1 MMSER
6 RARHRL
12 GRVAGAF
19 LLTLTMLQVGVDGGF
34 RGSDADAAL
43 IQSFTPPA
51 YTTNTT
57 GAIDIIGNGL
67 MTCGT
72 STNCINTLNGTRNS
86 GNGSFTMIDL
96 DADDGVLTAAQS
108 GQTTNSSMAV
118 YAPPAGSTVLY
129 ASLHWSANSNSSARN
144 RLSLLP
150 PGATNYQT
158 ITGTVANLGS
168 LYQTSADITSIVQ
181 AAGPG
186 DYWAGNIQRTQGG
199 GQYAGWSMVV
209 VYENG
214 GLPVRNLTVFDGF
227 GRVTSQTNDNVLD
240 VPISGF
246 LTPPLGAVNAEIG
259 IVAYE
264 GDRNITGDQVL
275 IDTNPGPVTTFAN
288 LTDASNPT
296 TNFGNG
302 TITDAGIPT
311 ATGLPVDVNN
321 LNVDIDEFA
330 TVNTLANSQT
340 DTTIRFQTVG
350 DWWYPGVLTTAIDL
364 FVPQFPEV
372 NKTVV
377 DLNGGDAVPGD
388 VLEYDV
394 VFENTGNDFADNSV
408 VSDVIPAGTTYV
420 PGSIQIGGVAKS
432 DTPGNDEAEF
442 TGSEVVARVG
452 TGATPLFGGTIAPG
466 DSVEVSFQVTI
477 DDAASGTTIENVA
490 TLDYRAR
497 TIGQDFQF
505 DSNQVDTPVPPRA
518 RLSVTKSG
526 SPDPVVAGENVTW
539 TIEVANAGPNTAT
552 GVTLDDVLVGNTF
565 VSVSG
570 ATCAG
575 ASAGDTTLGCTLAD
589 IPAGSSSTVTLVA
602 ATDPALAPGSSASD
616 TVTVDAAQDDD
627 DLSDNSASAQVAID
641 TEADLTI
648 VKADVADPVA
658 AGATVDYTLTVTNAG
673 PSDAADVVISD
684 QTDGQFAV
692 TSVSLAG
699 GVAGTC
705 SVATRSCALDDP
717 LAPGDSVTMNVSA
730 TVDGD
735 ASATIEN
742 RGTVTSSTTDPTP
755 GDNTDL
761 ETTTVTP
768 VADVSVVKTTV
779 DAPVVAGEQ
788 VTYSIVVSNAGPSAA
803 ANVTLSDPLPAGLSF
818 VSAATTQGACP
829 GTGPVTCNFGSI
841 GAGGSVTVTVVAD
854 VADTAT
860 GAALANT
867 ATVASPTDT
876 TPGNNESTANDTVL
890 NSADLRLNKEID
902 ESTLAA
908 GAAYTYTLTTIND
921 GPSETS
927 GTVTVT
933 DTIPVVLGTPTA
945 AAGSGWTCNISG
957 QDVTCTRTTPIPVGG
972 TAPLTISGTAPAG
985 SPPGLAVNDASV
997 SYPTDPDP
1005 ANNDADATTELALEA
1020 DVRIDKEWTTATA
1033 TAGGPATFTL
1043 VVTNSGPSIAPDV
1056 SITDVLPGGMTVTD
1070 ASGTG
1075 VSCNPPGTGSV
1086 SCSADLPMAP
1096 GASLTITVD
1105 VDVPADLAAGQLNNT
1120 ATVASTAND
1129 RNPSNNTDVDG
1140 IDIVRLA
1147 DLGVTKVA
1155 TDTSPVAGESV
1166 EFTVVVTNDGP
1177 STANATFVGDALP
1190 VGMTLS
1196 TFPSPLCSDNAG
1208 SLSCDLGVVQPGA
1221 ANAVTIVYTA
1231 VIDPSVADGT
1241 PLTNTATAS
1250 SPDPDPTPATVDEV
1264 VTVAAEADLIVTKT
1278 ASADPATPGG
1288 TLTYTITVDN
1298 DGPSDAQ
1305 GVTIAD
1311 PPPVGFTP
1319 TSAASTIG
1327 SCDLT
1332 VDCTIGTLE
1341 AGATAVITI
1350 TGDVASG
1357 ITGNLTNTT
1366 GAVASTTTLINT
1378 GDDVGTVTVATAPAA
1393 DLQISKSA
1401 SPTTIAAGGG
1411 NVTFVVAVSNN
1422 GPSDAMSTVVTD
1434 SLPAGFV
1441 VDSVTPSQGSC
1452 SSDTSCELGTVV
1464 AGAAPATITYVG
1476 YFPSTAAAGTV
1487 TNEATVTSPTDPGG
1501 PSVAT
1506 ADVAITTSADV
1517 SVAKS
1522 GPVTVN
1528 AGDAVQYNIAVQ
1540 NAGPSVA
1547 EAVTLTDVLDAA
1559 QLDAANATVTP
1570 SPACANNSGTIDC
1583 SFGDLPVGALIT
1595 VVVQVDA
1602 LPDATVGAAAL
1613 SNTATIDSATADPTP
1628 ANDTSSASTDVTR
1641 ESDVAVVKSGPTGFV
1656 AGETGTYTLSI
1667 TNNGP
1672 SDAVATDVD
1681 DVAPA
1686 GVTFGAVAG
1695 TAGCVALPCSIASI
1709 AAGDT
1714 VTVTIDA
1721 TVGAD
1726 SDIAS
1731 IENTATVS
1739 NADDKT
1745 PGNDSSTIT
1754 TPVTRDADMR
1764 IVSKDSAPDPVS
1776 AGATITYTIVVANDG
1791 PSTAR
1796 NAELTDTVPVNTTL
1810 VPSSL
1815 PLGCS
1820 FTGVAAGETI
1830 TCDLGLMTAG
1840 QNETISFD
1848 VIVDP
1853 ATPDGTVIENTAT
1866 AGSDTPDGTP
1876 GNDSNPP
1883 ETTLVAVVADVGITK
1898 TADLATA
1905 VPGEPLTYTLTV
1917 VNAGPSS
1924 ASTVVIDDDISS
1936 IFEPGSVSTA
1946 LVGAPGGVACD
1957 ATVNCTLADF
1967 PVGTFDVEITGTVL
1981 ADATADLANS
1991 ATISTT
1997 SNQGADVLGN
2007 SDDLDT
2013 PVAPSADLSIAK
2025 SASPDPVEPGE
2036 PITYTI
2042 TVSNAGPSDAV
2053 NVEVTD
2059 LVPAEL
2065 TIDEVRP
2072 LAQCN
2077 QATAV
2082 CLVPAIAAGGSATI
2096 EIDGTVA
2103 TSAVDTIENTATITA
2118 TDTPDPVAGNDS
2130 TTIETDVVPEAD
2142 IQVTKTT
2149 ITDPVVAGTTVRYAV
2164 VIVNN
2169 GPAPAENVDVVDL
2182 LPANATFVNA
2192 STPVGTCTKT
2202 GPALG
2207 GTLTCELGTLGATTS
2222 IQIDVDVIVEP
2233 DASGTLDNSVTA
2245 TSTTD
2250 DPDATNNDATNP
2262 NGATSDPM
2270 VTAPDLRVQKSLV
2283 SADPADPDLVAGEP
2297 FEYLIEIF
2305 NDGPSTAVA
2314 DITLADTLPPE
2325 VSDAVPAEV
2334 TPRVVTL
2341 SGIANPAD
2349 CTYDDATNQID
2360 CTFSD
2365 DLAVGD
2371 SIQLTVSGFIRTD
2384 ALIGVA
2390 DNTATVTTTD
2400 ADPNPANSS
2409 GTAEATLVTNA
2420 DLQVAKSFADSSV
2433 IAGQD
2438 TTFTISVTNNGPSDA
2453 ADVELTDA
2461 LPAGFTV
2468 LSLANATGGLCSNTA
2483 TTVTCSNTSLPV
2495 GATISV
2501 DVTALVDASQ
2511 PANPVNNTAG
2521 VTSTTDDRNPSNNTS
2536 TDGITVTRL
2545 ADLTIAKTS
2554 SSPTVVAGNQITYT
2568 LTVGN
2573 TGPSSAEA
2581 TVVGDPLDPA
2591 LTIVEPSITTT
2602 QGTCT
2607 APGNVLTCDLGEIL
2621 PGAAP
2626 VQIEYTVTFDPAIVD
2641 GTTINNAAQAD
2652 SITPLT
2658 GGPATAD
2665 TDVDVVRT
2673 ADVELVSKTVTPDPV
2688 IAGETVEYTITARNN
2703 GPSISTNTTVID
2715 ELPAGLTLEA
2725 PLPAGCSDVAGDL
2738 SCDLGTLTVGQVET
2752 ITFTARVDADEPDGS
2767 AITNDASIS
2776 ATEPDPNAG
2785 NDTASVPVTVDTVAA
2800 LSITKVAGPDP
2811 AVPGESL
2818 TYTITVTNDGP
2829 SDAASVVVD
2838 DTTLSMFQAGTI
2850 SSSASQGNCDLTVSC
2865 AVGTV
2870 APGAANAVTVTITG
2884 TVAADLTTDISN
2896 TAGVTSPTDPTPDEV
2911 TIITPVA
2918 PVTDLSITKTLD
2930 TSPLVPGGPVQYT
2943 ITVTNPGPSD
2953 AQSVAV
2959 VDSIDPAV
2967 TGLLVDQAQCQFT
2980 GQDLACA
2987 VGTLPPGD
2995 FVIVVTGVLDEGF
3008 TGDLANSATV
3018 TTTTD
3023 QGANTS
3029 PDTASV
3035 DETAAPDAD
3044 LVLTKTAAP
3053 DPVIAGELV
3062 TYTITVRN
3070 DGPST
3075 AIGVQV
3081 DDALPAGLTVDDVS
3095 SSQGGCTSLP
3105 CDLGDLVDGASATV
3119 TVVAQVDAD
3128 VTDLAPNSATTSSTT
3143 PDSDLSNNNDTADPV
3158 VDTLARLS
3166 TTKELSTPTAVPG
3179 TRVSW
3184 TITVD
3189 NDGPS
3194 DALDVS
3200 VADTVPA
3207 VLTGVTVT
3215 SSQGACSAFDCLLG
3229 TVEPGGS
3236 ATITIEGDLPADTPA
3251 GTLDNVAVTTS
3262 TTPDDDLTNDTG
3274 TASNPI
3280 VPSADVSIEKVGPT
3294 SDLVPGQP
3302 ATFVV
3307 TVTNDG
3313 PSDAQNVE
3321 FTDTVPASIDPAT
3334 ITTNVTS
3341 GAATC
3346 DPVAGSL
3353 VTCRQATLLDGDSY
3367 VVEITGTVLADVTD
3381 ASVDNTAVV
3390 TSDTPDPDGSD
3401 NSSTSTTDVTASADL
3416 SVTKALTTGFTEP
3429 IDPSAPISYTITVAN
3444 AGPSDAQN
3452 VVVGDTLPTEITLTA
3467 ISTAVVGATCDQ
3479 GAVTCTFPTVAAG
3492 TSVEVTVT
3500 GTVSDR
3506 ALGSFDNV
3514 ATVASDTTDPDP
3526 SDNTVTETTDV
3537 TPFADLGVAKT
3548 LLTPAADVVA
3558 GQQVRYQLVVTNDGP
3573 APATLVEVLD
3583 TLPAGTVFVSTS
3595 TPVGACVHDGSA
3607 TGGVVDCDLG
3617 TLPDQASVT
3626 ITIDIDI
3633 VDDTSGQLANSASV
3647 SSPITDPV
3655 AANDT
3660 SSTSDTIRIVP
3671 DLQIT
3676 KTLVQ
3681 SELVAGDPFTYQIVV
3696 KNNGPSDAL
3705 AQIDIDDVLPPQVD
3719 QALPITAD
3727 YVISSGG
3734 SGSCAVT
3741 PGAPSATVDCDI
3753 TDDLAVGETITVTVA
3768 GTVDSGAA
3776 AFDDNTATVATGD
3789 EDPDL
3794 ANNSATAESDLAT
3807 NADLSL
3813 VKVFDDDSV
3822 VAGDDTVF
3830 DLIVS
3835 NAGPSDA
3842 LAVSVTDVLPAGFE
3856 IVSAVSADGTCV
3868 TSTTNAAD
3876 DTTTC
3881 TMGTIANGASVTI
3894 TVTADVDPSLGAG
3907 PVTNTATVTS
3917 STPDRN
3923 PSSNTATDQIAVE
3936 RFATLDL
3943 DKVVVSPTPP
3953 ADVVAGEEIDY
3964 EITVDNAGPS
3974 SAEGS
3979 VVGDALPAGV
3989 TIDVASIT
3997 ASQGSCTT
4005 PGGILTCSFGEI
4017 LPGDDATVTYT
4028 VTVDAGFTGTTVTN
4042 NASADSPT
4050 PNNGPVTDSETVGVD
4065 TEADLELVSK
4075 IADPTTA
4082 VAGSDLEYSIL
4093 VRNNGPSV
4101 ARDVLVSDDIP
4112 TGLTVLVASLPTG
4125 CTLASGDVECEL
4137 GDLAPTAERTI
4148 TFTVTVDADQLGPI
4162 NNTAEVSSNTP
4173 EPAVDPSP
4181 NTNGVVTPVDTSAD
4195 LSVVKTADPSPAVP
4209 GQPITYTIVVTNAG
4223 PSVARAVELTDDDAP
4238 SILTGASGTWVNG
4251 AASGSCDATINCAIG
4266 DLPVGTA
4273 TITITGTVPADQTTT
4288 LVNSAT
4294 VSTTTDDPDATN
4306 DTGSAFTPVAP
4317 EADITVTKVID
4328 TTPLVPGE
4336 PMQFTITVTNNG
4348 PSDAANVLVSD
4359 NIDASMTG
4367 LATTAPDCSI
4377 SGQLLGCSIDTLA
4390 PGAGNAV
4397 SIVVTGDLAS
4407 SYTGS
4412 FSNVVNV
4419 STSTSQGPDAAP
4431 NTATATA
4438 PAEPD
4443 ADLSSTK
4450 DATPDPVIAGEVV
4463 TYLITVSNAGP
4474 SDATGVVVTDTLP
4487 AGLTAVNVF
4496 SSQGACSSLPCSLNT
4511 IPDGGSATVTVEAL
4525 VGSDLLAVGTN
4536 TADVTADTP
4545 DSTPGNNES
4554 TEDVA
4559 LDTLARLTTVKEL
4572 STPTAVPGGPL
4583 RWTITVTNA
4592 GPSDARDVSVAD
4604 TVPAAVTNTTI
4615 SSSQGGCTAFSCLLG
4630 TIPAGGSAT
4639 ITIDADL
4646 PADVTATSISNTATT
4661 TSSTPD
4667 DDNTDDSSTATNP
4680 IAPAADVRITK
4691 VGPTSDVVAGTAV
4704 SWTLIVVNDGPS
4716 DAADVIVTD
4725 DLPAALDPASIVIGD
4740 GGATCTLTGLS
4751 LSCDLST
4758 MADGATA
4765 TITIDGTLRT
4775 DFTGASLDNVATV
4788 ASSTADPDTSNNSD
4802 SATNDNAPLADI
4814 VVTGTVTPTS
4824 VPAGTTTGYE
4834 FEIVNNGPSD
4844 AADTVVTIP
4853 IPASMTIVGTPTV
4866 VGFPGATVTVVD
4878 GVITVDIGDLPPG
4891 TPVTITF
4898 DGDVSIDQPAG
4909 PLPITATGSTA
4920 TTQNDTSNDAAT
4932 LSIDVI
4938 NDVDLSI
4945 VKEAS
4950 AQVVA
4955 FGDEVT
4961 FTITVTNDGRTP
4973 AIGATVTDD
4982 LPAGLE
4988 ATAASSTD
4996 GSCTVSADGSQVVCE
5011 PLTVAADGGTVT
5023 ITIVADATGDG
5034 TVTNTATLE
5043 CECIVATITSDPA
5056 VVDVDRH
5063 ADLGVTKTVFRA
5075 ITKPGFAVTYTI
5087 TVTNDGP
5094 DTAIGTVLREQLP
5107 NGLRYVSSSPSV
5119 GTYDPG
5125 TGVWNIG
5132 DLADGA
5138 TATMDLRVVVL
5149 VEGNFINEVTVSSDI
5164 EDRSPDNNSAEA
5176 VLLAISPDLPLT
5188 GTSTIERIVPISI
5201 GALVVGLALLL
5212 GSRRRSRGDGTLGAT

>member
-1 MMSER
+1 MRYECRVQR
-6 RARHRL
+6 RF

-19 LLTLTMLQVGVDGGF
+19 LLTLSMLQVGVDGGF
-34 RGSDADAAL
+34 RGGDAEAAL
-43 IQSFTPPA
+43 IESFTPPA

-96 DADDGVLTAAQS
+96 DADDGVLTAAQA

-118 YAPPAGSTVLY
+118 FAPPAGSTVLY
-129 ASLHWSANSNSSARN
+129 ASLHWSANSNSATRN

-158 ITGTVANLGS
+158 ITGTVANQGS
-168 LYQTSADITSIVQ
+168 LYQTSADITGIVQ

-186 DYWAGNIQRTQGG
+186 DYWAGNIQRTEGR

-275 IDTNPGPVTTFAN
+275 IDTNPGIGTTFVN

-302 TITDAGIPT
+302 TITDAGVPT

-321 LNVDIDEFA
+321 LNVDIDEFS

-364 FVPQFPEV
+364 FVPQFPDV

-388 VLEYDV
+388 VLEYDI
-394 VFENTGNDFADNSV
+394 VFENTGNDFADDSV
-408 VSDVIPAGTTYV
+408 VSDVIPTGTTYV
-420 PGSIQIGGVAKS
+420 PGSIEIAGVAKS
-432 DTPGNDEAEF
+432 DTPSNDEAEF

-452 TGATPLFGGTIAPG
+452 TGANALTGGTIAPG
-466 DSVEVSFQVTI
+466 DSVAVSFRVTV

-497 TIGQDFQF
+497 TINQDFSF
-505 DSNQVDTPVPPRA
+505 ESNQVDTPVPPRA
-518 RLSVTKSG
+518 RLSVTKTG

-539 TIEVANAGPNTAT
+539 TIEVANAGPNEAT

-575 ASAGDTTLGCTLAD
+575 AGTGDTTLACTLAD
-589 IPAGSSSTVTLVA
+589 IPAGSTSTVTLVA
-602 ATDPALAPGSSASD
+602 ATDPGLAPGSTASD
-616 TVTVDAAQDDD
+616 TATVDSDQDDD
-627 DLSDNSASAQVAID
+627 DLSDNSAAAQVAVVA
-641 TEADLTI
+641 EADLTV
-648 VKADVADPVA
+648 VKADVADPVS
-658 AGATVDYTLTVTNAG
+658 AGATVDYTLTVTNSG

-684 QTDGQFAV
+684 QTDGQFTI

-705 SVATRSCALDDP
+705 SLATRSCTLDDP
-717 LAPGDSVTMNVSA
+717 LAAGADVTMNVSA

-735 ASATIEN
+735 AAATIEN
-742 RGTVTSSTTDPTP
+742 RGSVTSSTTDPVP

-761 ETTTVTP
+761 EETTVTP
-768 VADVSVVKTTV
+768 VADISVVKTTV
-779 DAPVVAGEQ
+779 DAPVVAGEL

-803 ANVTLSDPLPAGLSF
+803 ANVTLTDTLPTELSL
-818 VSAATTQGACP
+818 VSASTTQGSCP
-829 GTGPVTCNFGSI
+829 GTGPVTCSFGSI

-876 TPGNNESTANDTVL
+876 TPGNNQSTANDTVV

-908 GAAYTYTLTTIND
+908 GSPYSYTLTTFND

-927 GTVTVT
+927 GTVSVT
-933 DTIPVVLGTPTA
+933 DSIPVVLGTPIA
-945 AAGSGWTCNISG
+945 AAGAGWTCNISG

-972 TAPLTISGTAPAG
+972 SAPLTISGTAPAG
-985 SPPGLAVNDASV
+985 SPPGIAVNDASV
-997 SYPTDPDP
+997 AYPTDPDP

-1033 TAGGPATFTL
+1033 TAGGTASFTL
-1043 VVTNSGPSIAPDV
+1043 VVTNAGPSIAPDV
-1056 SITDVLPGGMTVTD
+1056 TIADSLPGGMTVTS

-1075 VSCNPPGTGSV
+1075 VTCNPPGTGSV

-1096 GASLTITVD
+1096 GSSLTITVD
-1105 VDVPADLAAGQLNNT
+1105 VDVPADLAAGQLNNA

-1155 TDTSPVAGESV
+1155 TNTSPIAGEAV
-1166 EFTVVVTNDGP
+1166 EFTVTVTNDGP
-1177 STANATFVGDALP
+1177 SSATATFVGDALP

-1196 TFPSPLCSDNAG
+1196 TFPTPMCSNNSGA
-1208 SLSCDLGVVQPGA
+1208 LSCDLGVVQPGV
-1221 ANAVTIVYTA
+1221 ANAVDIVYTA

-1241 PLTNTATAS
+1241 ALTNTATAS
-1250 SPDPDPTPATVDEV
+1250 SPDPDPTPASIDEV
-1264 VTVAAEADLIVTKT
+1264 VTVGAQADLIVEKT

-1288 TLTYTITVDN
+1288 PLTYTITVAN

-1305 GVTIAD
+1305 GVTISD
-1311 PPPVGFTP
+1311 PPPAGFTP
-1319 TSAASTIG
+1319 TSATSTIG

-1332 VDCTIGTLE
+1332 VDCAIGTLE
-1341 AGATAVITI
+1341 AGATAVITL
-1350 TGDVASG
+1350 TGDVGSDV
-1357 ITGNLTNTT
+1357 TGNLTNTT
-1366 GAVASTTTLINT
+1366 DAVASTTTLINT
-1378 GDDVGTVTVATAPAA
+1378 GDDVGEVTVATAPAA
-1393 DLQISKSA
+1393 DLAISKSA

-1422 GPSDAMSTVVTD
+1422 GPSDALSTVVTD
-1434 SLPAGFV
+1434 ALPAGFV

-1464 AGAAPATITYVG
+1464 AGAAAATITWVG
-1476 YFPSTAAAGTV
+1476 YFPSTASAGTV
-1487 TNEATVTSPTDPGG
+1487 TNEATVTSPTDPNG
-1501 PSVAT
+1501 PSLAT
-1506 ADVAITTSADV
+1506 ADVAVTNSADV
-1517 SVAKS
+1517 SAVKS

-1528 AGDAVQYNIAVQ
+1528 AGDSVQYNIAVQ
-1540 NAGPSVA
+1540 NAGPSLA
-1547 EAVTLTDVLDAA
+1547 EAVTLVDVLDAT

-1595 VVVQVDA
+1595 VVVEVDVR
-1602 LPDATVGAAAL
+1602 PSATIGTGAL
-1613 SNTATIDSATADPTP
+1613 SNTATIDAATDDPTP
-1628 ANDTSSASTDVTR
+1628 GNDTSTVPTDVTR
-1641 ESDVAVVKSGPTGFV
+1641 ESDVSIAKSGPTGFV
-1656 AGETGTYTLSI
+1656 AGATDTYTLSI

-1672 SDAVATDVD
+1672 ADAIDTVVD

-1686 GVTFGAVAG
+1686 GVTFGAIAG
-1695 TAGCVALPCSIASI
+1695 SAGCTALPCSIPSI
-1709 AAGDT
+1709 PDGDT
-1714 VTVTIDA
+1714 VTVTIAA
-1721 TVGAD
+1721 TVDAD
-1726 SDIAS
+1726 SDITS
-1731 IENTATVS
+1731 VENTATVS

-1745 PGNDSSTIT
+1745 VGNDSSTIV
-1754 TPVTRDADMR
+1754 TPVTRNADMR
-1764 IVSKDSAPDPVS
+1764 IASKDSAPDPVS

-1866 AGSDTPDGTP
+1866 AGSDTPDSTP

-1898 TADLATA
+1898 SADLSTA

-1924 ASTVVIDDDISS
+1924 ASTVVVDDDVSL

-1967 PVGTFDVEITGTVL
+1967 PVGTFDIEITGTVL
-1981 ADATADLANS
+1981 ADATTDLANV
-1991 ATISTT
+1991 ATISTA
-1997 SNQGADVLGN
+1997 SNQGADVLAD

-2013 PVAPSADLSIAK
+2013 PVAPSADLSISKTAGT
-2025 SASPDPVEPGE
+2025 DPVEPGE
-2036 PITYTI
+2036 SLTYTI
-2042 TVSNAGPSDAV
+2042 TVSNIGPSDAA

-2059 LVPAEL
+2059 IVPTELSLV
-2065 TIDEVRP
+2065 EVRP
-2072 LAQCN
+2072 VVQCN
-2077 QATAV
+2077 QTTAV
-2082 CLVPAIAAGGSATI
+2082 CVIPNIASGGSASI
-2096 EIDGTVA
+2096 EVEGVVA
-2103 TSAVDTIENTATITA
+2103 TTAVGTIENTATITDS
-2118 TDTPDPVAGNDS
+2118 DTPDPVGGND
-2130 TTIETDVVPEAD
+2130 TTAIDTDVVPEAD

-2164 VIVNN
+2164 VVVNN

-2182 LPANATFVNA
+2182 LPSNATFVNA

-2202 GPALG
+2202 GPTLG
-2207 GTLTCELGTLGATTS
+2207 GTLTCELGRLGATTS

-2233 DASGTLDNSVTA
+2233 DATGSLVNSVTA
-2245 TSTTD
+2245 TSTTA
-2250 DPDATNNDATNP
+2250 DPDATNNDAGNP
-2262 NGATSDPM
+2262 DGSTSDPII
-2270 VTAPDLRVQKSLV
+2270 TAPDLRIQKSLV
-2283 SADPADPDLVAGEP
+2283 PADPAAPDLVAGEP

-2314 DITLADTLPPE
+2314 DIVLADTLPDE
-2325 VSDAVPAEV
+2325 VSDADPTEI
-2334 TPRVVTL
+2334 TPRAVTL
-2341 SGIANPAD
+2341 SGIADPSD
-2349 CTYDDATNQID
+2349 CTYDDSTNQIA
-2360 CTFSD
+2360 CTFDD

-2371 SIQLTVSGFIRTD
+2371 SIELTVTGFIRTD
-2384 ALIGVA
+2384 ALVGVA
-2390 DNTATVTTTD
+2390 DNTATASTTD
-2400 ADPNPANSS
+2400 ADPDLTNNS
-2409 GTAEATLVTNA
+2409 GTAQATLIANA
-2420 DLQVAKSFADSSV
+2420 DLEVAKSFADATV
-2433 IAGQD
+2433 IAGHD
-2438 TTFTISVTNNGPSDA
+2438 TTFSISVTNNGPSDA

-2468 LSLANATGGLCSNTA
+2468 VSLANAAGGTCSNTA
-2483 TTVTCSNTSLPV
+2483 TTVTCSNTTLPV
-2495 GATISV
+2495 GSTISV
-2501 DVTALVDASQ
+2501 DVTAAVDPSQ
-2511 PANPVNNTAG
+2511 PADPVNNTAG
-2521 VTSTTDDRNPSNNTS
+2521 VTSSTDDRNPSNNS
-2536 TDGITVTRL
+2536 FTDGITVTRL
-2545 ADLTIAKTS
+2545 ADLSLTKNS

-2568 LTVGN
+2568 LVVGN

-2591 LTIVEPSITTT
+2591 LTIVTSSITTT

-2621 PGAAP
+2621 PGAAS
-2626 VQIEYTVTFDPAIVD
+2626 VQVEYTVTFDPAIVD
-2641 GTTINNAAQAD
+2641 GTTINNSAQAD

-2658 GGPATAD
+2658 GGPATDD
-2665 TDVDVVRT
+2665 TDVDVVRS
-2673 ADVELVSKTVTPDPV
+2673 ADVELLSKTATPDPV

-2703 GPSISTNTTVID
+2703 GPSISTGTTVTD
-2715 ELPAGLTLEA
+2715 QLPAGLTLET
-2725 PLPAGCSDVAGDL
+2725 PLPAGCIDDAGDL
-2738 SCDLGTLTVGQVET
+2738 SCDLGTLTVGQVEA
-2752 ITFTARVDADEPDGS
+2752 ITFTVRVDADEPDAS
-2767 AITNDASIS
+2767 VITNNASIL

-2785 NDTASVPVTVDTVAA
+2785 NNGASAPVTVDTLADLAIAKTAA
-2800 LSITKVAGPDP
+2800 PDP
-2811 AVPGESL
+2811 AVPGEPL
-2818 TYTITVTNDGP
+2818 TYTLTVTNSGP
-2829 SDAASVVVD
+2829 SDALDVVVS
-2838 DTTLSMFQAGTI
+2838 DTTLSMFQAGTVTA
-2850 SSSASQGNCDLTVSC
+2850 SASQGSCDLTVSC
-2865 AVGTV
+2865 AVGTI
-2870 APGAANAVTVTITG
+2870 APGAANEVAVTITG
-2884 TVAADLTTDISN
+2884 TVAADVTSDVSN

-2911 TIITPVA
+2911 TIVTPVA
-2918 PVTDLSITKTLD
+2918 PITDLSITKTLD
-2930 TSPLVPGGPVQYT
+2930 TSPLVPGGTVQYT

-2953 AQSVAV
+2953 AQSVAIT
-2959 VDSIDPAV
+2959 DSIDAAV
-2967 TGLLVDQAQCQFT
+2967 TGLTVDQGQCAFT

-2987 VGTLPPGD
+2987 VGTLPPGA
-2995 FVIVVTGVLDEGF
+2995 FAVVVTGVLDEGF

-3023 QGANTS
+3023 QGANAS

-3035 DETAAPDAD
+3035 NETAAPDAD

-3062 TYTITVRN
+3062 TYTITVLN

-3081 DDALPAGLTVDDVS
+3081 DDALPAGLTLDDVS
-3095 SSQGGCTSLP
+3095 SSQGGCTGLP
-3105 CDLGDLVDGASATV
+3105 CVLGDLVDGASATV

-3128 VTDLAPNSATTSSTT
+3128 VLDLDPNSASTTSTT
-3143 PDSDLSNNNDTADPV
+3143 PDSDLSNNSDTADPV
-3158 VDTLARLS
+3158 VDALARLN
-3166 TTKELSTPTAVPG
+3166 TTKALSTPTAVPG

-3184 TITVD
+3184 TITVG

-3194 DALDVS
+3194 DALDVT

-3215 SSQGACSAFDCLLG
+3215 SSQGACTAFDCLLG

-3236 ATITIEGDLPADTPA
+3236 ATITVEGDLPADTPA

-3262 TTPDDDLTNDTG
+3262 STSDDDLTNDTG

-3280 VPSADVSIEKVGPT
+3280 TPSADVSIEKAGPAT
-3294 SDLVPGQP
+3294 DIVPGQP

-3321 FTDTVPASIDPAT
+3321 FTDTVPAAIDPAT

-3353 VTCRQATLLDGDSY
+3353 VTCRQATLVDGGSY
-3367 VVEITGTVLADVTD
+3367 VVEISGTVLADVT
-3381 ASVDNTAVV
+3381 AAEVDNTAVV
-3390 TSDTPDPDGSD
+3390 TSDTPDPDGAD

-3416 SVTKALTTGFTEP
+3416 SVTKALTTGFSEP
-3429 IDPSAPISYTITVAN
+3429 VAPGAPISYTITVVN
-3444 AGPSDAQN
+3444 GGPSDAQN
-3452 VVVGDTLPTEITLTA
+3452 VVVGDTLPTEISLTA
-3467 ISTAVVGATCDQ
+3467 ISTAVVGAICDQ
-3479 GAVTCTFPTVAAG
+3479 GAVTCTFPTVPAG
-3492 TSVEVTVT
+3492 SSVEVTVT

-3514 ATVASDTTDPDP
+3514 ASVSSDTTDPD
-3526 SDNTVTETTDV
+3526 SANDTVTETTDV

-3548 LLTPAADVVA
+3548 LLTPAVDVIA
-3558 GQQVRYQLVVTNDGP
+3558 GEQVRYQLVVTNDGP

-3595 TPVGACVHDGSA
+3595 TPIGTCTHDGSP
-3607 TGGVVDCDLG
+3607 TGGDVTCDLG

-3633 VDDTSGQLANSASV
+3633 VDDTSGSLDNSASV
-3647 SSPITDPV
+3647 SSPIDDPV
-3655 AANDT
+3655 GGNDT
-3660 SSTSDTIRIVP
+3660 SATSDTIRIVP

-3676 KTLVQ
+3676 KSLVQ
-3681 SELVAGDPFTYQIVV
+3681 TELVAGDPFTYELVV

-3705 AQIDIDDVLPPQVD
+3705 AQIDIDDVLPQQVD
-3719 QALPITAD
+3719 QGLPLTAD
-3727 YVISSGG
+3727 WVISSGG
-3734 SGSCAVT
+3734 AGSCTIT
-3741 PGAPSATVDCDI
+3741 PGSPSAAVACDI
-3753 TDDLAVGETITVTVA
+3753 TDDLAVGETITVTIA
-3768 GTVDSGAA
+3768 GTVDSGAVS
-3776 AFDDNTATVATGD
+3776 FDDNTATVATAD
-3789 EDPDL
+3789 DDPDL
-3794 ANNSATAESDLAT
+3794 SNNTATAESELGA

-3813 VKVFDDDSV
+3813 AKVFDDDSV
-3822 VAGDDTVF
+3822 VAGDATQF

-3842 LAVSVTDVLPAGFE
+3842 ADVSVTDVLPAGFE

-3868 TSTTNAAD
+3868 TSTTDADD

-3881 TMGTIANGASVTI
+3881 TMGTVVADSSVTI
-3894 TVTADVDPSLGAG
+3894 TVVASVDPSLGAG
-3907 PVTNTATVTS
+3907 PVTNTATVVS
-3917 STPDRN
+3917 PTPDRN

-3953 ADVVAGEEIDY
+3953 ASVVAGQEIDY
-3964 EITVDNAGPS
+3964 EITVSNAGPS

-3979 VVGDALPAGV
+3979 VVGDALPVGV
-3989 TIDVASIT
+3989 TIDVGSISP
-3997 ASQGSCTT
+3997 SQGSCTT

-4017 LPGDDATVTYT
+4017 LPSGDATVTYT
-4028 VTVDAGFTGTTVTN
+4028 VTVDAAFTGSTVTN

-4065 TEADLELVSK
+4065 TEADLQLVSK
-4075 IADPTTA
+4075 TADPTTA
-4082 VAGSDLEYSIL
+4082 VAGEDLEYSIL

-4101 ARDVLVSDDIP
+4101 ARDVVVDDDIP
-4112 TGLTVLVASLPTG
+4112 AGLTVDVASLPAG
-4125 CTLASGDVECEL
+4125 CVLASGDVECDL
-4137 GDLAPTAERTI
+4137 GDLAPTDERTI
-4148 TFTVTVDADQLGPI
+4148 TFTVAVDADQLTPI
-4162 NNTAEVSSNTP
+4162 TNEAVVSSNTP
-4173 EPAVDPSP
+4173 EPAVDPNP
-4181 NTNGVVTPVDTSAD
+4181 NANDVVTPVDTSAD
-4195 LSVVKTADPSPAVP
+4195 LSVVKTANPSPAVP
-4209 GQPITYTIVVTNAG
+4209 GEPITYTVVVTNAG
-4223 PSVARAVELTDDDAP
+4223 PSVARSVQLSDSDAP
-4238 SILTGASGTWVNG
+4238 TILTGASGTWVNG
-4251 AASGSCDATINCAIG
+4251 AASGACDATINCAIG

-4288 LVNSAT
+4288 LVNSAVASSVT
-4294 VSTTTDDPDATN
+4294 ADPDGSN
-4306 DTGSAFTPVAP
+4306 NTGSAFTPVAP
-4317 EADITVTKVID
+4317 EADVTVTKTID
-4328 TTPLVPGE
+4328 TAPLVPGQ

-4359 NIDASMTG
+4359 NIDAAMTG

-4377 SGQLLGCSIDTLA
+4377 SGQLLGCSIPTLA

-4397 SIVVTGDLAS
+4397 SVVVTGDLAS
-4407 SYTGS
+4407 SFTGT
-4412 FSNVVNV
+4412 FSNVVSV
-4419 STSTSQGPDAAP
+4419 STSTSQGDDTSP

-4438 PAEPD
+4438 PAVPD

-4463 TYLITVSNAGP
+4463 TYLITVNNDGP
-4474 SDATGVVVTDTLP
+4474 SDATGVVVSDTLP
-4487 AGLTAVNVF
+4487 AGLTVVNVF
-4496 SSQGACSSLPCSLNT
+4496 SSQGACSALPCQINT
-4511 IPDGGSATVTVEAL
+4511 IPDGGTATVTVEAL

-4536 TADVTADTP
+4536 VADVTADTP

-4559 LDTLARLTTVKEL
+4559 LETLARLTTVKEL

-4583 RWTITVTNA
+4583 RWTITITND
-4592 GPSDARDVSVAD
+4592 GPSDARSVEVAD
-4604 TVPAAVTNTTI
+4604 TVPAVVTNTTI

-4630 TIPAGGSAT
+4630 TIPAGASAT

-4661 TSSTPD
+4661 TSTTPD
-4667 DDNTDDSSTATNP
+4667 DDTTDDTSTATNP

-4691 VGPTSDVVAGTAV
+4691 VGPTSDVVAGTPV
-4704 SWTLIVVNDGPS
+4704 SWTLTVVNDGPS
-4716 DAADVIVTD
+4716 DAADVLVTD
-4725 DLPAALDPASIVIGD
+4725 DLPAALDPASIAIGD
-4740 GGATCTLTGLS
+4740 GGATCTLTGLT

-4758 MADGATA
+4758 LADGATT

-4788 ASSTADPDTSNNSD
+4788 SSSTADPDTSNNSD
-4802 SATNDNAPLADI
+4802 SATNDNTPLADI
-4814 VVTGTVTPTS
+4814 VVTGTVTPSS

-4834 FEIVNNGPSD
+4834 FEVVNNGPSD

-4853 IPASMTIVGTPTV
+4853 VPASITIVGTPTV

-4898 DGDVSIDQPAG
+4898 DGDVAIDQPAG
-4909 PLPITATGSTA
+4909 PLPITAIGTTA
-4920 TTQNDTSNDAAT
+4920 TTQSDTTNDEAT
-4932 LSIDVI
+4932 ASIDVI
-4938 NDVDLSI
+4938 NDVDLTI

-4950 AQVVA
+4950 TDVVA

-4973 AIGATVTDD
+4973 AVGATVTDD
-4982 LPAGLE
+4982 LPAGLV

-4996 GSCTVSADGSQVVCE
+4996 GSCTVSADGSQVVCD
-5011 PLTVAADGGTVT
+5011 PLTVAANGGTVT

-5034 TVTNTATLE
+5034 MVVNRATLE
-5043 CECIVATITSDPA
+5043 CDCIVATITSEPA

-5075 ITKPGFAVTYTI
+5075 ITKPGFAVTYTL

-5107 NGLRYVSSSPSV
+5107 EGLSYVSSSPSV
-5119 GTYDPG
+5119 GTYDPA

-5132 DLADGA
+5132 DLANGA
-5138 TATMDLRVVVL
+5138 TATMDIRVVVL
-5149 VEGNFINEVTVSSDI
+5149 VEGNFINEVSVSSDI
-5164 EDRSPDNNSAEA
+5164 EDRNPDNNEAEA

-5188 GTSTIERIVPISI
+5188 GTSTTERIVPISI
-5201 GALVVGLALLL
+5201 GALLAGLALLL
-5212 GSRRRSRGDGTLGAT
+5212 GSRRRRPGDGTLADT